1 MEKQIFPRARTDL
14 LKPAS
19 HQYTAAM
26 PKPSVIL
33 VICFL
38 QVLTASADAFDAAD
52 ANVTLHLAW
61 TAYCNESAI
70 RAWNCQVRK

>member
-1 MEKQIFPRARTDL
+1 MAKSSA
-14 LKPAS
+14 
-19 HQYTAAM
+19 
-26 PKPSVIL
+26 IL
-33 VICFL
+33 VCFF
-38 QVLTASADAFDAAD
+38 QVLAAASSADAFDAAD